1 MKEVKAYIR
10 SRKAEEVI
18 RALEEAGISG
28 MTLIDVM
35 ALGPSRIDP
44 RDYKYSIE
52 YVKKYSK
59 VAKLEIICPD
69 NDVHRIVEIIR
80 QKAYTGAKGDG
91 MIFVSPVEMGV
102 KIRTGAIGEEG
113 LSSETK
119 RKSDMVGDPVCHMQ
133 VDKNNPGA
141 TSIYEGKTYY
151 FCCSA
156 CKEKFDH
163 DPKKYIF

>member
-18 RALEEAGISG
+18 RALEDAGIAG

-35 ALGPSRIDP
+35 ALGNTGIDP
-44 RDYKYSIE
+44 KDYKYSIE

-69 NDVHRIVEIIR
+69 DDVHKIVEIIR
-80 QKAYTGAKGDG
+80 QSAYTGTKGDG

-113 LSSETK
+113 LRSETK
-119 RKSDMVGDPVCHMQ
+119 KERNMTEDPVCHMQ
-133 VDKNNPGA
+133 VDENNPGA
-141 TSIYEGKTYY
+141 ISIYEGKTYY
-151 FCCSA
+151 FCCSP
-156 CKEKFDH
+156 CKEKFDR
-163 DPKKYIF
+163 DPKNYIA

>member
-10 SRKAEEVI
+10 SRKAEGVI

-35 ALGPSRIDP
+35 ALGTTGIDP
-44 RDYKYSIE
+44 KDYKYSIE

-69 NDVHRIVEIIR
+69 EDVHKIVEIIR
-80 QKAYTGAKGDG
+80 QKAYTGSRGDG
-91 MIFVSPVEMGV
+91 MIFVSPVEMGI

-113 LSSETK
+113 LYADKE
-119 RKSDMVGDPVCHMQ
+119 RGPMVMDPVCDMQ
-133 VDKNNPGA
+133 VDEKAPGA
-141 TSIYEGKTYY
+141 TSIYKGKTYY
-151 FCCSA
+151 FCCTA
-156 CKEKFDH
+156 CKDKFDKE
-163 DPKKYIF
+163 PEKYVRR